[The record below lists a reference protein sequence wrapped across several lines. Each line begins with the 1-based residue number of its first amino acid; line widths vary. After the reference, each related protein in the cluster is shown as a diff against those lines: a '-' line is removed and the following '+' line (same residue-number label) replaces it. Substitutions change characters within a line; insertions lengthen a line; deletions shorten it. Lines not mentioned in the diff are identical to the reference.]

1 MIFSAGAWNFEDY
14 ITKTISQNPITCM
27 LAVAGKL
34 WCALGNSVVVLNP
47 ITLAPEVFIFSNI
60 ETSIKQNSFF

>member
-1 MIFSAGAWNFEDY
+1 
-14 ITKTISQNPITCM
+14 M

-47 ITLAPEVFIFSNI
+47 ITLAPEVLFH
-60 ETSIKQNSFF
+60 FFKY

>member
-47 ITLAPEVFIFSNI
+47 ITLAPEVLFH
-60 ETSIKQNSFF
+60 FFKY